1 MSTESALLGV
11 VDVEMIPHVVLGLYM
26 IMLLGIGVA
35 GYLKSKAS
43 EEDYF
48 LAGRRQGA
56 IVTTL
61 TIMATFFSSGAML
74 GVPGLVYKE
83 GMAFVFFALNLPLAG
98 AAIYILG
105 SRIWKLG
112 KARGYVTQADLLT
125 DYYGGSSLLRVLV
138 ALVGFLYVLPYIIMQ
153 IKAGGYLAQ
162 RMFPDA
168 KAIELLGVQFDAFRA
183 GAAALSLLT
192 MLYVLVGGM
201 RTVAWT
207 DVIQGSLLLAGM
219 IIAGVA
225 TVVAMNGPKAFMRQL
240 TELPHEALS
249 IPGPS
254 GIWSPWKLMTLCIFA
269 SLASMIQP
277 GQWMRYYAA
286 SSTVILKKSALVFAL
301 VLPPCFLFGVML
313 VGLGARALYPPAVI
327 EGDLT
332 PHEMI
337 GSRTNEFDQVVVA
350 MVQEQVPALM
360 GPALGAVVVSIILVA
375 IIAASMSTAD
385 SNLHALSAVMTRDI
399 FGRFIRPKA
408 SEKERAWFGRG
419 IIVVTTGLALWL
431 VDLDKTNPDLK
442 PLAMIA
448 QLMFVAMAFSCQL
461 LPVTLDILFIR
472 KGTSAGAI
480 AGISSGILAVFFFTP
495 FPGMLMGQSAGA
507 AVTAITGPMEAL
519 FDIGFCGLMVNVA
532 VFVIVS
538 RLTTPPPPDHVKTFE
553 NDLKDKSRRP

>member
-1 MSTESALLGV
+1 LNAGSALLGL
-11 VDVEMIPHVVLGLYM
+11 VDMGMIPHVVLGLYM
-26 IMLLGIGVA
+26 IMLLGLGLA
-35 GYLKSKAS
+35 GYLKGKAS
-43 EEDYF
+43 EEDYY
-48 LAGRRQGA
+48 LAGRRQGV

-112 KARGYVTQADLLT
+112 RARGYVTQADLIA

-168 KAIELLGVQFDAFRA
+168 KAIELLGIQFDAFRA
-183 GAAALSLLT
+183 GAAALSMLT
-192 MLYVLVGGM
+192 MVYVLVGGM

-219 IIAGVA
+219 IIAGIA
-225 TVVAMNGPKAFMRQL
+225 TVVAMKGPKAFMQQL
-240 TELPHEALS
+240 TELPPEALT

-254 GIWSPWKLMTLCIFA
+254 GIWSPWKLMTLCVFA

-313 VGLGARALYPPAVI
+313 VGLGGRALYPPSVI
-327 EGDLT
+327 DGALT
-332 PHEMI
+332 PHEMV

-350 MVQEQVPALM
+350 MVQEHVPALM
-360 GPALGAVVVSIILVA
+360 GPALGALVVSLILVA

-399 FGRFIRPKA
+399 FGRLVRPKA

-419 IIVVTTGLALWL
+419 IIVATTLLALWL
-431 VDLDKTNPDLK
+431 VDLDKTNPDLQ

-461 LPVTLDILFIR
+461 LPLTADILFIR

-480 AGISSGILAVFFFTP
+480 AGVAVGVLAVFFFTP
-495 FPGMLMGQSAGA
+495 FPGMLLGENTES
-507 AVTAITGPMEAL
+507 AITGVTGPMRAL
-519 FDIGFCGLMVNVA
+519 FDIGFCGLIVNVA
-532 VFVIVS
+532 VFVVVS
-538 RLTTPPPPDHVKTFE
+538 RLTKPLPPDHVKSFA
-553 NDLKDKSRRP
+553 NDLKT

>member
-1 MSTESALLGV
+1 MSAELFLLGI
-11 VDVEMIPHVVLGLYM
+11 VDMGMIPHVVLGLYM
-26 IMLLGIGVA
+26 IMLLGLGLA
-35 GYLKSKAS
+35 GYLKGKAS
-43 EEDYF
+43 EEDYY
-48 LAGRRQGA
+48 LAGRRQGV

-112 KARGYVTQADLLT
+112 RARGYVTQADLIA

-183 GAAALSLLT
+183 GAAALSMLT
-192 MLYVLVGGM
+192 MVYVLVGGM

-219 IIAGVA
+219 IIAGIA
-225 TVVAMNGPKAFMRQL
+225 TVVAMKGPKAFMQQL
-240 TELPHEALS
+240 TELPPEALT

-254 GIWSPWKLMTLCIFA
+254 GIWSPWKLMTLCVFA

-313 VGLGARALYPPAVI
+313 VGLGGRALYPPSVI
-327 EGDLT
+327 DGALT
-332 PHEMI
+332 PHEMV

-350 MVQEQVPALM
+350 MVQEHVPALM
-360 GPALGAVVVSIILVA
+360 GPALGALVVSLILVA

-399 FGRFIRPKA
+399 FGRLVRPKA
-408 SEKERAWFGRG
+408 SKKERAWFGRG
-419 IIVVTTGLALWL
+419 IIVATTLLALWL
-431 VDLDKTNPDLK
+431 VDLDKTNPDLQ

-461 LPVTLDILFIR
+461 LPLTADILFIR

-480 AGISSGILAVFFFTP
+480 AGVAVGVLAVFFFTP
-495 FPGMLMGQSAGA
+495 FPGMLLGENTES
-507 AVTAITGPMEAL
+507 AITGVTGPMRAL
-519 FDIGFCGLMVNVA
+519 FDIGFCGLIVNVA
-532 VFVIVS
+532 VFVVVS
-538 RLTTPPPPDHVKTFE
+538 RLTKPLPPDHVKSFA
-553 NDLKDKSRRP
+553 NDLKT